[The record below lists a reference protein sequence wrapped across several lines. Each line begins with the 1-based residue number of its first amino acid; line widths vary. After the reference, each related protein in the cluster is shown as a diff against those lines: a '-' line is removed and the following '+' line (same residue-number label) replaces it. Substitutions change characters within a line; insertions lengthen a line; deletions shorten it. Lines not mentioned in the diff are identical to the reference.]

1 MFDISAHSKREA
13 GESGQ
18 IRKDAGK
25 MTESFNQ
32 SVVSCPSILTGMS
45 REMRTEMNAIVAFSF
60 LLNKKDYSDFEREE
74 FSEHIYTSCEKIIS
88 LFDNFLDFAVID
100 TGNSRSE
107 SGICNP
113 NEVFNEL
120 FSEFREFLKQER
132 FKDVILVAENQSFNN
147 AEYLIDM
154 NRVTRVI
161 RNLFQNALNN
171 TKSGYIKVGY
181 NLMNDRFTFHIL
193 DSGQGYFK
201 CKEFLMSQD
210 IAQSLNM
217 FNDTST
223 AVNMALTRKLIQ
235 LMKGSIWIECNGL
248 TGSGIYFSVPAG
260 VAVDAENRVTK
271 FSNTMS
277 AI

>member
-1 MFDISAHSKREA
+1 MFDISAHTKGEA

-18 IRKDAGK
+18 KRKDAVK
-25 MTESFNQ
+25 ITESLDLN
-32 SVVSCPSILTGMS
+32 VVRCPSILTGMS

-60 LLNKKDYSDFEREE
+60 LLNKKEYDDAEREE
-74 FSEHIYTSCEKIIS
+74 FSRHIYASCEKIIS
-88 LFDNFLDFAVID
+88 LFDNFLDFAIID

-113 NEVFNEL
+113 NEVFNDL
-120 FSEFREFLKQER
+120 FSEFRELLKQDKY
-132 FKDVILVAENQSFNN
+132 KDVILVSENQAFNN
-147 AEYLIDM
+147 AEYVIDI

-161 RNLFQNALNN
+161 RNLFQNALGN

-181 NLMNDRFTFHIL
+181 DLHNDRFKFYIL

-201 CKEFLMSQD
+201 CNEFLQSQD
-210 IAQSLNM
+210 MVQSLSK
-217 FNDTST
+217 FNDIST
-223 AVNMALTRKLIQ
+223 AVNLALIRKLVQ
-235 LMKGSIWIECNGL
+235 LMEGSIWIECNGL
-248 TGSGIYFSVPAG
+248 SGSGIYFSIPAG
-260 VAVDAENRVTK
+260 KTIDSENTVNK

>member
-1 MFDISAHSKREA
+1 MFDISAHSKGEA

-18 IRKDAGK
+18 MRKDAGK

-74 FSEHIYTSCEKIIS
+74 FTDHIYASCEKIIS

-113 NEVFNEL
+113 NEVFNDL
-120 FSEFREFLKQER
+120 FSEFRELLKQDR
-132 FKDVILVAENQSFNN
+132 YRDLILVSENQSFSN

-201 CKEFLMSQD
+201 CREFLLTQD
-210 IAQSLNM
+210 LAQSLTR
-217 FNDTST
+217 FSDTST

-260 VAVDAENRVTK
+260 IAVDSDNPATK